1 MSSTSVHALS
11 TGGGRK
17 EFSDGSRAYL
27 HTTDLTG
34 GGTKHGMGGSISR
47 VVMPLTG
54 NGAKTALDG
63 SAAWLYTTVCGLP
76 RPVVD
81 TRISTR
87 LGAETTGVGGRS
99 LQLVVY
105 KGRDYRVHLKLEM
118 RDLQTGEFVS
128 VPPDSICR
136 VVLALKG
143 PMNYCIDSSAPSS
156 PISLMEQGKTVQL
169 QLGNIN
175 GLIVGRY
182 HGWLTVF
189 DWLADDGIPWAV
201 TGRNFDKPTFDLL
214 VTQWPVC

>member
-1 MSSTSVHALS
+1 MSDVSVHALS

-17 EFSDGSRAYL
+17 EIFDGSRTYL
-27 HTTDLTG
+27 YTTDLTG
-34 GGTKHGMGGSISR
+34 AGTKHGMGASADK
-47 VVMPLTG
+47 VLVPLTG
-54 NGAKTALDG
+54 NGAKTAFYG
-63 SAAWLYTTVCGLP
+63 SGAKLYTTVCGLP

-87 LGAETTGVGGRS
+87 LGAQTTGVGGRS
-99 LQLVVY
+99 LNLVVY
-105 KGRDYRVHLKLEM
+105 KGRDYRVHITLEM

-143 PMNYCIDSSAPSS
+143 PMNYCIDSAAPSS
-156 PISLMEQGKTVQL
+156 PISLMERSKTIQL
-169 QLGNIN
+169 QLGNIE
-175 GLIVGRY
+175 GLMLGRY

-201 TGRNFDKPTFDLL
+201 TGRNFDKPTFDVL